1 MGPEGAAGGKSS
13 GWGWGGSAA
22 LKAISGDEPLRTSEA
37 DLAALARQPMQAVLD
52 LGHVTREVPENLP
65 SGKLPFDIS
74 QHPAVK
80 HTVARRL
87 LDRMEAE
94 MGRFADM
101 QKATPAPRVRE
112 LSEVE
117 LTKLSA
123 GAKDA
128 AEAAEHALDQII
140 TCMSEMKAA
149 DASFVDS
156 AFREVLRRGNAIDV
170 SDEAS
175 AAKASAGGARA
186 AGDANLSRL
195 KHWLLR
201 VSGHES
207 EAWLQRACRSLLSSS
222 ATQDWQRINPFLSES
237 EVRDIL
243 QLTSHAMLRAVRVVL
258 ANGSLAEARDLQ
270 KMLKKAIGTVK
281 EEGKL
286 PNDLL
291 VGLSEKGEVL
301 ARRLDAKRHYV
312 SKDLSYDPHF
322 LVFEFSDNKMLHER
336 QVAIISDFQKTVE
349 GGSSGVKQM
358 IMGAG
363 KTTVVSPLLSM
374 LLADGK
380 RLVSLVV
387 PSALLEFCRGVL
399 MAVFSSIIQ
408 KRVCLFHCDR
418 SEDVDIAICDRIE
431 SVRNEGHIV
440 LTKPTDVKSLI
451 LRFVENLDICNDRRS
466 KRNTAAQQKETIEL
480 GRVLE
485 IFSKGVC
492 MIDEVDMVLHPLR
505 SELNFPIGPKNLIDF
520 APHRWQIPLHLLEGI
535 FISELKGE
543 KGELTPPER
552 FADSALAKDILKQI
566 AKTVA
571 DGTRELK
578 MQHSPHLVLLNLEFY
593 EEKLKEVMVSW
604 MTLWLASEHVGRSF
618 AHEREGIIDGGLS
631 DGEVREYIT
640 KISAPESP
648 LAKRVEM
655 LPKRDVQMLNLSA
668 DWLSIF
674 LPHVLQ
680 KINRVTYGIMT
691 DAQVDQALIRQPGM
705 PMTRAKLSIPFIGK
719 DVPSPSSEFAHPD
732 ITIGLT
738 LLSLRYEGL
747 RMSDYEAVLDL
758 LVANLESEPGLAAER
773 PTALLFKRWVEGSGG
788 VLATRRQ
795 ELQDLSPEQLAAA
808 RAAEVREKKV
818 RILPLHMLERS
829 NRRQM
834 NELFKL
840 LRKNGQVVAWYLES
854 IVFPEHL
861 RFQEVKLMSSG
872 QDLGGALLFK
882 ERIGFSGTPSDL
894 MPREL
899 GSCDFEPGSEG
910 SIVHTLT
917 NPQVVSFE
925 VFGADWTVT
934 GLLDRIA
941 VGGFHALIDTGALIT
956 GLSNKE
962 VAVYLLGLDNGDPHP
977 TLPSSFHGVVFI
989 DEEGSKKILL
999 RQTQEVLNLA
1009 DCGIPAVHRFAF
1021 YDQ

>member
-1 MGPEGAAGGKSS
+1 MGIGGSSFSERSLRMKHHPGKSLANNLQSQTPPHSESRQDLQCGERILLSLASREPKGGPEGAAGGKSS

-22 LKAISGDEPLRTSEA
+22 LKAISGDEPLRSSGWTSEA

-466 KRNTAAQQKETIEL
+466 KRNTAAQQKELWVAPIECPWIKEFGDFFGALCPSVISRGGSAASFAGLDAWTGQETIEL

-861 RFQEVKLMSSG
+861 RFQE
-872 QDLGGALLFK
+872 
-882 ERIGFSGTPSDL
+882 
-894 MPREL
+894 
-899 GSCDFEPGSEG
+899 
-910 SIVHTLT
+910 
-917 NPQVVSFE
+917 
-925 VFGADWTVT
+925 
-934 GLLDRIA
+934 
-941 VGGFHALIDTGALIT
+941 
-956 GLSNKE
+956 
-962 VAVYLLGLDNGDPHP
+962 
-977 TLPSSFHGVVFI
+977 
-989 DEEGSKKILL
+989 
-999 RQTQEVLNLA
+999 
-1009 DCGIPAVHRFAF
+1009 
-1021 YDQ
+1021 

>member
-1 MGPEGAAGGKSS
+1 
-13 GWGWGGSAA
+13 
-22 LKAISGDEPLRTSEA
+22 
-37 DLAALARQPMQAVLD
+37 
-52 LGHVTREVPENLP
+52 
-65 SGKLPFDIS
+65 
-74 QHPAVK
+74 
-80 HTVARRL
+80 
-87 LDRMEAE
+87 
-94 MGRFADM
+94 
-101 QKATPAPRVRE
+101 
-112 LSEVE
+112 
-117 LTKLSA
+117 
-123 GAKDA
+123 
-128 AEAAEHALDQII
+128 
-140 TCMSEMKAA
+140 
-149 DASFVDS
+149 
-156 AFREVLRRGNAIDV
+156 
-170 SDEAS
+170 
-175 AAKASAGGARA
+175 
-186 AGDANLSRL
+186 
-195 KHWLLR
+195 
-201 VSGHES
+201 
-207 EAWLQRACRSLLSSS
+207 
-222 ATQDWQRINPFLSES
+222 
-237 EVRDIL
+237 
-243 QLTSHAMLRAVRVVL
+243 MLRAVRVVL

-270 KMLKKAIGTVK
+270 KMLSKAISTVR
-281 EEGKL
+281 ETGKL
-286 PNDLL
+286 PNDVR
-291 VGLSEKGEVL
+291 VGLAEKGEVL
-301 ARRLDAKRHYV
+301 ARRIDARRHYV
-312 SKDLSYDPHF
+312 SETLSYDPHF
-322 LVFEFSDNKMLHER
+322 LVFEFSDNKMLHGR

-349 GGSSGVKQM
+349 GGESGVKQM

-374 LLADGK
+374 LLANGK

-408 KRVCLFHCDR
+408 KRICMFHCDR

-431 SVRNEGHIV
+431 AVRNEGHIL

-466 KRNTAAQQKETIEL
+466 KRNTAALQKETIEL

-485 IFSKGVC
+485 IFAKGVC
-492 MIDEVDMVLHPLR
+492 MIDEVDLVLHPLR

-535 FISELKGE
+535 FISELQAGKD
-543 KGELTPPER
+543 GELTPPER

-578 MQHSPHLVLLNLEFY
+578 MQRSPHLVLLNLEFY
-593 EEKLKEVMVSW
+593 EEKLKEVMCSW
-604 MTLWLASEHVGRSF
+604 MSLWLASEHVGRSF
-618 AHEREGIIDGGLS
+618 AHEREGTIDGGLS
-631 DGEVREYIT
+631 DAEVREYIRQVA
-640 KISAPESP
+640 APDSP

-691 DAQVDQALIRQPGM
+691 DSQVEQALIKQPGM

-719 DVPSPSSEFAHPD
+719 ASKGSSEFAHPD

-738 LLSLRYEGL
+738 LLSFRYEGL
-747 RMSDYEAVLDL
+747 RMSDFDAVLDL
-758 LVANLESEPGLAAER
+758 LVANLESEPGVAAER
-773 PTALLFKRWVEGSGG
+773 PTAMLFKRWVEGSGG

-795 ELQDLSPEQLAAA
+795 ELQDLTPEELAAA

-917 NPQVVSFE
+917 NPEVVSFE

-934 GLLDRIA
+934 SLLDRIA

-956 GLSNKE
+956 GLSNKD
-962 VAVYLLGLDNGDPHP
+962 VAVYLLGLDNATVPHP
-977 TLPSSFHGVVFI
+977 TLPSSFQGVVFI
-989 DEEGSKKILL
+989 DDEGSKKILL

-1009 DCGIPAVHRFAF
+1009 DCGIPATSRFAF
-1021 YDQ
+1021 YDQVHTTGMDIQHKRDCVGAITLGKAGFEGFTESMLGDVCGWLVLNSMLSDRLQFNVLQTQNLSNIWRKNAWNTLMEKYALLQLPEIVDCIEVFKEPIDFKVLDKVPVPRGLLQIVQGRADEYTKCLGIVEEEVGGSYMRYSLNSFKGSYGGL